1 MIIEEASLGS
11 VSFIFCRSHTP
22 SILNALHEDNNFII
36 SLQIVLCVVLEA
48 TFASPIEARYGVP
61 LAPLQTIT
69 IPEGPALL
77 TAPRVIAEHQVYA
90 NGPFLAQ
97 PAQFLAQPA
106 PVPVAAPLPIA
117 APLAFA
123 APAPVPALPVVG
135 ATSVQHHSQDE
146 FGAFN
151 YGYQDVNSA
160 KQEIH
165 TPDGVTRGS
174 YSYVDANGL
183 LQRVDYI
190 ADPING
196 FRVAGTNIPVGPG
209 SVVGVGPAPVVDTP
223 EVSAAR
229 AEFQRAFAEAE
240 AAALVAP
247 EDA

>member
-1 MIIEEASLGS
+1 L
-11 VSFIFCRSHTP
+11 
-22 SILNALHEDNNFII
+22 
-36 SLQIVLCVVLEA
+36 
-48 TFASPIEARYGVP
+48 ASPIDPNYGVP

-77 TAPRVIAEHQVYA
+77 TAPTNLRVVATHGA
-90 NGPFLAQ
+90 PFFVAQ
-97 PAQFLAQPA
+97 PPHLTQPSGPHFIQTIA
-106 PVPVAAPLPIA
+106 GPVAHHLQAAPIAVA

-123 APAPVPALPVVG
+123 APAPVPVIASPT
-135 ATSVQHHSQDE
+135 AVQHHSQDE

-160 KQEIH
+160 KEEIH

-209 SVVGVGPAPVVDTP
+209 PVISAGPVAVVDTP
-223 EVSAAR
+223 EVSAAK

-240 AAALVAP
+240 AAAALAP
-247 EDA
+247 EESDD